1 MHGMPREQGTARKT
15 IEFSALL
22 AGKGLSRLEF
32 ELRQIRNCYGYR
44 AEIERTDNR
53 KTREKKQ

>member
-1 MHGMPREQGTARKT
+1 MCGIPWEQGTARKT

-22 AGKGLSRLEF
+22 AGKGLNRLEF
-32 ELRQIRNCYGYR
+32 ELRQIRNCDAFR
-44 AEIERTDNR
+44 AEIDRTDNR